1 MSSTSFL
8 SSGPPMSGES
18 ASPSTS
24 KPAFS
29 TTSEMMR
36 PTAPSMFRFQKFWAA
51 ATTSVPA
58 DSTAS

>member
-1 MSSTSFL
+1 
-8 SSGPPMSGES
+8 MSGES

-58 DSTAS
+58 ESTAS